1 MTHDIAAALGATSR
15 IVRKRERDGKP
26 AEAVIAERTYQTGIE
41 DLWDAVTNPERLPR
55 WFSPVTGD
63 LKLGGRYQVEGNAG
77 GSVLACDPPK
87 SFTLTWEFAGNVSW
101 VEVHLRAISEDE
113 THLQLVHEAHIDPEW
128 AAKYGPGA
136 TGVGWDLGLL
146 GLQTH
151 IATGWS
157 KPPEADTG
165 WMQTEEYRSFVRRSS
180 EGWREASVAA
190 GNDPAIAGPAA
201 ANTTAFYLGE
211 SPPGDG

>member
-1 MTHDIAAALGATSR
+1 MSHDIAAALGATTR

-26 AEAVIAERTYQTGIE
+26 AEAVIAERTYQTGID
-41 DLWDAVTNPERLPR
+41 DLWDAITNPERLPR
-55 WFSPVTGD
+55 WFSPVTGE

-77 GSVLACDPPK
+77 GTVLACDPPQ
-87 SFTLTWEFAGNVSW
+87 SFVLTWEFAGNVSW
-101 VEVHLRAISEDE
+101 VEVHLRAVSEEE
-113 THLQLVHEAHIDPEW
+113 THLQLLHEAHIDPDW

-151 IATGWS
+151 VISGWS
-157 KPPEADTG
+157 KPPEADTE
-165 WMQTEEYRSFVRRSS
+165 WTQTEEYRNFVRRSS
-180 EGWREASVAA
+180 EGWREASVRA

-211 SPPGDG
+211 APPGEA

>member
-1 MTHDIAAALGATSR
+1 MTHDITAAIGATTR

-26 AEAVIAERTYQTGIE
+26 AEAVIAERSYQTDIK
-41 DLWDAVTNPERLPR
+41 DLWDALTNPDRLPR

-77 GSVLACDPPK
+77 GTVLTCDPPN
-87 SFTLTWEFAGNVSW
+87 SFTLTWEFSGNVSW
-101 VEVHLRAISEDE
+101 LEVHLTSVSQDE

-151 IATGWS
+151 IASGWS
-157 KPPEADTG
+157 KPPEADTE
-165 WMQTEEYRSFVRRSS
+165 WVQTEEYKSFVRRSS

-190 GNDPAIAGPAA
+190 GNNPSIAGPAA

-211 SPPGDG
+211 ALPGDS

>member
-1 MTHDIAAALGATSR
+1 MTHDIAAAIGATTR
-15 IVRKRERDGKP
+15 IVRKRERAGQP
-26 AEAVIAERTYQTGIE
+26 AEAVIAERTYPTDID
-41 DLWDAVTNPERLPR
+41 DLWDALTNPERLPR

-77 GSVLACDPPK
+77 GTVLTCDPPR

-101 VEVHLRAISEDE
+101 VEVYLRAISEDE
-113 THLQLVHEAHIDPEW
+113 THLQLVHEAHIDPAW
-128 AAKYGPGA
+128 AAKYGAGA

-151 IATGWS
+151 IAAGWS
-157 KPPEADTG
+157 KPPEADTV
-165 WMQTEEYRSFVRRSS
+165 WTQTQEYRSFVQRSS
-180 EGWREASVAA
+180 EGWRDASIAA

-201 ANTTAFYLGE
+201 DNTTAFYLGE
-211 SPPGDG
+211 TAPGGG